1 MGKKVKISTYS
12 PNSNVSSNPLKLTR
26 KEEIV
31 SVRVVDIILDS
42 DHPKFIEYGGWNSI
56 GTIFFSPVKYPGLK
70 LTKTSLSNAKPLLS
84 NTKLYPLINE
94 IVSVIALASTT
105 SIGQDSTEVSL
116 YYFPPINIWNS
127 QHHNALPDST
137 VSQEDI
143 NEDYELSEVAGFV
156 RRVKDEGTEISL
168 GKTFQEKSNVYP
180 LKPFEGDYI
189 LEGRW
194 GNSIRFGSTVPNSNN
209 TWSSSGEPGDPILIL
224 KNSGAS
230 TAQPG
235 WVPTVESLN
244 IDDSSIYLTSTQQLS
259 KFFPSS
265 TKIAIQS
272 GIDKITIPN
281 QYIKPQIILNSGQLA
296 LNSWSDSIFLSS
308 AQFINVAAEESIGLI
323 AKKHIILE
331 GSQIFLGAEDPN
343 LKNPITQPL
352 ILGEDFLDDFAKLL
366 NALDNLADAIKYPT
380 AVGGVV
386 QSLATIAPS
395 FKQSISNLR
404 TNAGLSGAKFSP
416 DPKNCK
422 YISKVTRT
430 L

>member
-1 MGKKVKISTYS
+1 MAKKVSFSNYSDINAPRDSKKISG
-12 PNSNVSSNPLKLTR
+12 
-26 KEEIV
+26 KEEIL
-31 SVRVVDIILDS
+31 SVRVTDIILDS
-42 DHPKFIEYGGWNSI
+42 SHPKFIQFGGWNSI
-56 GTIFFSPVKYPGLK
+56 GTVFFTPVKYPGARRGKQILD
-70 LTKTSLSNAKPLLS
+70 NAKPLFS
-84 NTKLYPLINE
+84 NLKLYPLINE
-94 IVSVIALASTT
+94 IVSIIALASSD
-105 SIGQDSTEVSL
+105 SIGTDSTEVSL
-116 YYFPPINIWNS
+116 YYFPPVNIWNS

-137 VSQEDI
+137 VSQDDI
-143 NEDYELSEVAGFV
+143 EADYEMTGGGFV
-156 RRVKDEGTEISL
+156 RRVKDEGTEINL
-168 GKTFQEKSNVYP
+168 GDTFQEKANVYP

-194 GNSIRFGSTVPNSNN
+194 GNSIRFGSTIPNSSN

-224 KNSGAS
+224 KNSEAS
-230 TAQPG
+230 VAQPG

-259 KFFPSS
+259 KFFPAS

-272 GIDKITIPN
+272 GIDKITVPN
-281 QYIKPQIILNSGQLA
+281 QYTKPQIVLNSGQLA
-296 LNSWSDSIFLSS
+296 LNSWGDSIFLSS
-308 AQFINVAAEESIGLI
+308 AQFINIAAEESIGVI

-343 LKNPITQPL
+343 PKNSITQPL

-404 TNAGLSGAKFSP
+404 TNAGLSGTKFSP
-416 DPKNCK
+416 NPKNCK

>member
-12 PNSNVSSNPLKLTR
+12 SNSNSSSNPLKLTR
-26 KEEIV
+26 KEEII

-56 GTIFFSPVKYPGLK
+56 GTIFFSSVTHPGLK
-70 LTKTSLSNAKPLLS
+70 LTKTSLSNAKPLFS

-105 SIGQDSTEVSL
+105 SIGRESTEVSL

-143 NEDYELSEVAGFV
+143 DEDYELSNEVGFV

-168 GKTFQEKSNVYP
+168 GKTFQEKSNIYP

-209 TWSSSGEPGDPILIL
+209 TWSSVGEPGDPILIL
-224 KNSGAS
+224 RNSEAS
-230 TAQPG
+230 IAQPG

-244 IDDSSIYLTSTQQLS
+244 IDNSSIYLTSTQQLS
-259 KFFPSS
+259 KFFPASS
-265 TKIAIQS
+265 KIAVQS
-272 GIDKITIPN
+272 GISKITVPN
-281 QYIKPQIILNSGQLA
+281 QYNKPQIILNSGQLV
-296 LNSWSDSIFLSS
+296 LNAYRDSIFLS
-308 AQFINVAAEESIGLI
+308 AFGFINLASEESVGIA
-323 AKKHIILE
+323 AKKHIVLE
-331 GSQIFLGAEDPN
+331 GSQIFLGAESAN
-343 LKNPITQPL
+343 EPL
-352 ILGEDFLDDFAKLL
+352 ILGETFLDDFAKLL

-380 AVGGVV
+380 AVGGGV

-395 FKQSISNLR
+395 FKASITNLK
-404 TNAGLSGAKFSP
+404 TNAGLSGVEFSP

-422 YISKVTRT
+422 YVSKVSKT

>member
-12 PNSNVSSNPLKLTR
+12 SNSNSSSNPLKLTR
-26 KEEIV
+26 KEEII

-56 GTIFFSPVKYPGLK
+56 GTIFFSSVTHPGLK
-70 LTKTSLSNAKPLLS
+70 LTKTSLSNAKPLFS

-105 SIGQDSTEVSL
+105 SIGRESTEVSL

-143 NEDYELSEVAGFV
+143 DEDYELSNEVGFV

-168 GKTFQEKSNVYP
+168 GKTFQEKSNIYP

-209 TWSSSGEPGDPILIL
+209 TWSSVGEPGDPILIL
-224 KNSGAS
+224 RNSEAS
-230 TAQPG
+230 IAQPG

-244 IDDSSIYLTSTQQLS
+244 IDNSSIYLTSTQQLS
-259 KFFPSS
+259 KFFPASS
-265 TKIAIQS
+265 KIAVQS
-272 GIDKITIPN
+272 GISKITVPN
-281 QYIKPQIILNSGQLA
+281 QYNKPQIILNSGQLV
-296 LNSWSDSIFLSS
+296 LNAYRDSIFLS
-308 AQFINVAAEESIGLI
+308 AFGFINLASEESVGIA
-323 AKKHIILE
+323 AKKHIVLE
-331 GSQIFLGAEDPN
+331 GSQIFLGAESAN
-343 LKNPITQPL
+343 EPL
-352 ILGEDFLDDFAKLL
+352 ILGETFLDDFAKLL

-395 FKQSISNLR
+395 FKASITNLK
-404 TNAGLSGAKFSP
+404 TNAGLSGVEFSP

-422 YISKVTRT
+422 YVSKVSKT

>member
-12 PNSNVSSNPLKLTR
+12 SNSNSSSNPLKLTR
-26 KEEIV
+26 KEEII

-56 GTIFFSPVKYPGLK
+56 GTIFFSSVTHPGLK
-70 LTKTSLSNAKPLLS
+70 LTKTSLSNAKPLFS

-105 SIGQDSTEVSL
+105 SIGRESTEVSL

-143 NEDYELSEVAGFV
+143 DEDYELSNEVGFV
-156 RRVKDEGTEISL
+156 RRVKDEGTEINL
-168 GKTFQEKSNVYP
+168 GKTFQEKSNIYP

-209 TWSSSGEPGDPILIL
+209 TWSSVGEPGDPILIL
-224 KNSGAS
+224 RNSEAS
-230 TAQPG
+230 IAQPG

-244 IDDSSIYLTSTQQLS
+244 IDNSSIYLTSTQQLS
-259 KFFPSS
+259 KFFPASS
-265 TKIAIQS
+265 KIAVQS
-272 GIDKITIPN
+272 GISKITVPN
-281 QYIKPQIILNSGQLA
+281 QYNKPQIILNSGQLV
-296 LNSWSDSIFLSS
+296 LNAYRDSIFLS
-308 AQFINVAAEESIGLI
+308 AFGFINLASEESVGIA
-323 AKKHIILE
+323 AKKHIVLE
-331 GSQIFLGAEDPN
+331 GSQIFLGAESAN
-343 LKNPITQPL
+343 EPL
-352 ILGEDFLDDFAKLL
+352 ILGETFLDDFAKLL

-395 FKQSISNLR
+395 FKASITNLK
-404 TNAGLSGAKFSP
+404 TNAGLSGVEFSP

-422 YISKVTRT
+422 YVSKVSKT